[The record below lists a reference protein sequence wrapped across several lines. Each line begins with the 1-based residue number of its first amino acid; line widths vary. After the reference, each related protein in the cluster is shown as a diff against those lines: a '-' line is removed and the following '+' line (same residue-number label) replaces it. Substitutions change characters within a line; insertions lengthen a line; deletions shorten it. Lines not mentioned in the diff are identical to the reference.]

1 LSEERTHNAGQARAN
16 NEERPQQRR
25 EDRDSRGGRGGD
37 RGGRGGGYRRG
48 GGRFNRRPRSFYTEA
63 LSKVDKLT
71 YKEVD
76 TLKLFTTER
85 GKIRPRRQTGVSA
98 KQQRKLT
105 QAIKRARHMALLPFV
120 NDSAHE

>member
-1 LSEERTHNAGQARAN
+1 LSEERTNETRTY
-16 NEERPQQRR
+16 NEERPQRD
-25 EDRDSRGGRGGD
+25 DRDSRGSRGGRGG
-37 RGGRGGGYRRG
+37 RGGYRR

-98 KQQRKLT
+98 KQQREIT